1 MISEKVVKAVKE
13 QIRMFKIVASRITD
27 YTLSITDH
35 ASQITHHALRMRGYL
50 K

>member
-1 MISEKVVKAVKE
+1 MISKKGVKTVEE

-27 YTLSITDH
+27 H
-35 ASQITHHALRMRGYL
+35 ASRMRGYL